1 MNRDNPVPC
10 ASMRN
15 TFDLS
20 SYLVLGPDD
29 TKSRPVADIVRQA
42 LAGGITFI
50 QIRVKPGDARTITE
64 LARQSAD
71 TIAQAGK
78 AETVALVIDDR
89 VDAAWQCRDMG
100 IKVDGV
106 HVGQDDMNPAE
117 TRKLL
122 GPDAI
127 IGLSCNTIEEVAVA
141 NALPTDAIDY
151 IGAGPL
157 HISTTKPDCIVI
169 DPDDKTR
176 RTLDCESIDA
186 LCGKSRYPVVIGGGV
201 TLADLPNLARTQAA
215 GWFAVSAITTA
226 RNPQAMTKCMVDS
239 WNTARMERG

>member
-1 MNRDNPVPC
+1 MNYTNPTPL
-10 ASMRN
+10 ASMRA

-20 SYLVLGPDD
+20 SYLALGPAD

-71 TIAQAGK
+71 AIAQAEK
-78 AETVALVIDDR
+78 TNTVALVIDDR

-106 HVGQDDMNPAE
+106 HVGQDDMDAVE

-127 IGLSCNTIEEVAVA
+127 IGLSCNTIEEVKAA
-141 NALPTDAIDY
+141 NALPADTIDY

-157 HISTTKPDCIVI
+157 HISATKPDCVVI
-169 DPDDKTR
+169 DPDDDTR
-176 RTLDCESIDA
+176 RTLDGKSINA
-186 LCGKSRYPVVIGGGV
+186 LCSKSQYPTVIGGGV
-201 TLADLPNLARTQAA
+201 QLDDLPNLARTQAA

-226 RNPQAMTKCMVDS
+226 NDPQAMTKRMVDS
-239 WNTARMERG
+239 WNTARTERD